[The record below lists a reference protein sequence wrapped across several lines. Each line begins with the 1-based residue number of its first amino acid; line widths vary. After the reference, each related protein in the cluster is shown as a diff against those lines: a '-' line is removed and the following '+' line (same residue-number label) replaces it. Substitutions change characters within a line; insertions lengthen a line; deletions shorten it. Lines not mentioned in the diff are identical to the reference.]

1 MMKGAVIDLGTNTF
15 GLIVFRET
23 ASKKIEV
30 LIRDKAFVNLGEGGI
45 NSNII
50 TEKAMKRAY
59 FAMEHFVDT
68 CRSFG
73 VYPEQ
78 IRAFGTS
85 ALRDANNAKEFI
97 DKICRSEEHTSELQ
111 LRPHLVCRLL
121 LEKKKKKNK

>member
-30 LIRDKAFVNLGEGGI
+30 LIRDKAFGNLGEGGI

-59 FAMEHFVDT
+59 FAMEHVVHT
-68 CRSFG
+68 CRFFG
-73 VYPEQ
+73 VYAEQ
-78 IRAFGTS
+78 IWAVRAC
-85 ALRDANNAKEFI
+85 ALRDANTAIEFI
-97 DKICRSEEHTSELQ
+97 GKICALHD
-111 LRPHLVCRLL
+111 
-121 LEKKKKKNK
+121 LEFILIEGKVEA